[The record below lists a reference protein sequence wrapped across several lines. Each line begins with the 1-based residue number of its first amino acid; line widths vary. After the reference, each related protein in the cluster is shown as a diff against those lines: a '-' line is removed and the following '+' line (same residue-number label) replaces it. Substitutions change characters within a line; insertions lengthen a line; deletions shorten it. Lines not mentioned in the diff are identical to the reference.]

1 VRAAS
6 ACANVGGLAVL
17 LMLGAY
23 ALLLSAKVPVQ
34 WIIVVFGAFVSMM
47 IWLAKRRSSANERQ
61 VNLRGLIEE

>member
-1 VRAAS
+1 M
-6 ACANVGGLAVL
+6 L

-34 WIIVVFGAFVSMM
+34 WIIVVFGAFAFVSLM
-47 IWLAKRRSSANERQ
+47 IWLAKRRNSANERQ

>member
-1 VRAAS
+1 MRAAS

-47 IWLAKRRSSANERQ
+47 IWLAKRRNSANERQ

>member
-47 IWLAKRRSSANERQ
+47 IWLAKRRNSANERQ